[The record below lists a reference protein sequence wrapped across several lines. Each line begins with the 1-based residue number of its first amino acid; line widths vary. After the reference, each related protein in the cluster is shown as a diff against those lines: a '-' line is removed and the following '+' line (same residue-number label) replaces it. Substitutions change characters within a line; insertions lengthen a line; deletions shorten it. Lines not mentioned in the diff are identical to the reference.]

1 MITYFKMKKNEWKVK
16 GQLYGF
22 LAALMDKQKD
32 IAALMQRLYAALK
45 DVPADE
51 LRNEFTSKLASI
63 IHEENQKE
71 KAD

>member
-22 LAALMDKQKD
+22 IAALMDNQKD

-51 LRNEFTSKLASI
+51 LRNEFILQLASI
-63 IHEENQKE
+63 IHEEDRKE
-71 KAD
+71 TAD